1 MGFKITIFDP
11 MSQRFYYL
19 FLSSLFL
26 YTSCAEKKAG
36 EGLRE
41 GDLIFQELDCGPMC
55 TAIET
60 VTEGVNGRDFSHC
73 AMVIEEHDSLK
84 VIEAIGA
91 GVQITS
97 MSDFLQRS
105 NKVLAARLKTSDKG
119 VISRAVK
126 YSKTLLGKPYDYV
139 FLLNN
144 DQYYCSELLYES
156 FKVANHGK
164 PVFELEPMTFVD
176 PKTKTYYPVWVDYY
190 HALHIRIPEG
200 KPGLN
205 PGSISRSE
213 KLELLDVKIKP

>member
-1 MGFKITIFDP
+1 M
-11 MSQRFYYL
+11 
-19 FLSSLFL
+19 
-26 YTSCAEKKAG
+26 
-36 EGLRE
+36 RE